1 MNIILI
7 SILAVLT
14 VFFIVQI
21 RHSLKRSNKN
31 VQLIEKYIDHVKN
44 PEQVEKLLDEM
55 FEFCSNDWKLSKIMI
70 KHSATKDDFRIIFR
84 KLMVWGN
91 FRKYNRF
98 VPITSF
104 FYVTS
109 LDFLLE
115 HRDDDSKKLTERM
128 MNFLHF

>member
-1 MNIILI
+1 MNIILN

-14 VFFIVQI
+14 IFFIVQI
-21 RHSLKRSNKN
+21 RHSLKRSKKN
-31 VQLIEKYIDHVKN
+31 VELIEKYIDHVKN

-55 FEFCSNDWKLSKIMI
+55 FEFCSNDWKLSKIMN
-70 KHSATKDDFRIIFR
+70 KHSATKDDFRLIFR